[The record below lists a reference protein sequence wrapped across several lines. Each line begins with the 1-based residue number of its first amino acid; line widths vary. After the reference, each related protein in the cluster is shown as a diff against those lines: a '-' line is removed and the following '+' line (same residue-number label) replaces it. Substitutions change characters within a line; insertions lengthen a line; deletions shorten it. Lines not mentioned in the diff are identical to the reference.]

1 VKKNAKLSDLQVAT
15 RITLLITIIKLVQF
29 SFGERMEP
37 LLNCPENKE
46 YNLSGSYIERTPQA
60 ESIRTRRF
68 ESQIRSRRRSKRMA
82 RGARGQMEYQIP
94 GALKKLQ
101 EIPASYLMLTH

>member
-1 VKKNAKLSDLQVAT
+1 
-15 RITLLITIIKLVQF
+15 
-29 SFGERMEP
+29 MEP

-68 ESQIRSRRRSKRMA
+68 ESQIRVGGGVK
-82 RGARGQMEYQIP
+82 EW
-94 GALKKLQ
+94 Q
-101 EIPASYLMLTH
+101 EEQEGRWNTKYLEL